1 MQGIRPYD
9 CGQISKYL
17 CGLCWKRIPRDTV
30 HVYKVFWGECCSMEK
45 QHRNLTKAMLQNVK
59 TKQKVILPQEQKGI
73 SYMSNETLKIIMWKS
88 NSSLGCFNIFL
99 STNKKRSLNC
109 CLGLA

>member
-1 MQGIRPYD
+1 LLNG
-9 CGQISKYL
+9 
-17 CGLCWKRIPRDTV
+17 
-30 HVYKVFWGECCSMEK
+30 
-45 QHRNLTKAMLQNVK
+45 KAAQKFNTSHAAK
-59 TKQKVILPQEQKGI
+59 CKNKKVILPQELKGI